1 MEEKVKN
8 KKRLTKQV
16 ITPVRDRPTIP
27 EDIDENK
34 IGPQIRLIRQ
44 SKNLTINNVSKK
56 AKCTTATISK
66 VERNQITPSISVL
79 KGIINALGMTL
90 VEFLSDNDASES
102 VVMRKNKRVKIKF
115 PQPGIKSELLVTNLS
130 QRKMQP
136 LYEIIEPGAGSEGNY
151 QHEGEEFLIV
161 LKGILTV
168 EVDGV
173 IYELADG
180 DSIYYNCDN
189 PHSFS
194 NQGSVPVEVIWVITP
209 PTY

>member
-1 MEEKVKN
+1 
-8 KKRLTKQV
+8 
-16 ITPVRDRPTIP
+16 
-27 EDIDENK
+27 
-34 IGPQIRLIRQ
+34 
-44 SKNLTINNVSKK
+44 
-56 AKCTTATISK
+56 
-66 VERNQITPSISVL
+66 
-79 KGIINALGMTL
+79 
-90 VEFLSDNDASES
+90 
-102 VVMRKNKRVKIKF
+102 VVMRKNERVKIKF

-136 LYEIIEPGAGSEGNY
+136 LYEIIDPGAGSEGNY

-161 LKGILTV
+161 LKGVLTV

-173 IYELADG
+173 IYQLEVG

-194 NQGSVPVEVIWVITP
+194 NQGSDPVEVIWVITP

>member
-1 MEEKVKN
+1 MEKVKD
-8 KKRLTKQV
+8 KRGLTKQV
-16 ITPVRDRPTIP
+16 ITPVRDRPSIP

-34 IGPQIRLIRQ
+34 IGPQLRLIRK

-56 AKCTTATISK
+56 AKCTAATISK

-102 VVMRKNKRVKIKF
+102 VVMRKNERVKIKF

-136 LYEIIEPGAGSEGNY
+136 LYEIIDPGAGSEGNY

-161 LKGILTV
+161 LKGVLTV

-173 IYELADG
+173 IYQLEVG

-194 NQGSVPVEVIWVITP
+194 NQGSDPVEVIWVITP